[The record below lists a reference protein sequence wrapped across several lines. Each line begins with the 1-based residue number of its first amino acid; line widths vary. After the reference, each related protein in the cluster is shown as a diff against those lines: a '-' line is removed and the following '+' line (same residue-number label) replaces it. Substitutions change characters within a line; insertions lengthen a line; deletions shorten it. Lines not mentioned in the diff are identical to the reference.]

1 MINLDGIFMS
11 SSGQPS
17 SGLPSFNE
25 LIASL
30 DAKSTKEQL
39 IVKLEAQFQFNKISV
54 KHIYSQSYPSHMI
67 LNRQECELL
76 IDLYEKSEDSSY
88 MIKPN
93 TSGQVRVYKLNGNE
107 VISTKKFIKILTRS
121 PV

>member
-1 MINLDGIFMS
+1 MS
-11 SSGQPS
+11 SSEQPS

-30 DAKSTKEQL
+30 DAKSNKEQL
-39 IVKLEAQFQFNKISV
+39 IVKLEAQFQFNKTSV

-76 IDLYEKSEDSSY
+76 IDLYEKSVDSSY

-93 TSGQVRVYKLNGNE
+93 TSGQVRVYKLNGN
-107 VISTKKFIKILTRS
+107 
-121 PV
+121 